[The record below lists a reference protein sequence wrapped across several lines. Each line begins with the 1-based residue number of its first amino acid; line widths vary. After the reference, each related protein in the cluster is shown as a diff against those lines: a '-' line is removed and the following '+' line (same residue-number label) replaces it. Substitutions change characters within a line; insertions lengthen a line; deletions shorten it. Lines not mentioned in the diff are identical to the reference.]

1 MGLPPNPNIALHC
14 ASPCSTLTPG
24 ENGQAGPPHAHTAS
38 GGQPPADTYPGV
50 ASGGQGEGPGPA
62 TALSQH
68 GSGEHEGAAHG
79 MLGLTPEMVNQYPPP
94 RLPRSAWSL
103 PVERPSANGSGTATA
118 RRLRQQQR
126 AEAAAVA
133 AAAPTAGE
141 SGPQGSSAP
150 LASSTA
156 EASLLPSPQQPAAA
170 ETDAS
175 MVSPF
180 SNLPRQ
186 EGKEPHQPLKQQQ
199 EGGEENG
206 VKVSTEA
213 EPSFRFSVLPPGE
226 PALPAPAAARSG
238 SSGQPARFRAAAA
251 AVGAAAAAVAAVAG
265 AAGRRGKSSRGS
277 KQAEPEPES
286 AAGQTEL
293 KGARGSSASPPRVF
307 AHGLAEGG
315 SGAASG
321 SSSIKRRG
329 SGPPLGLPAV
339 NTGASPKPAYT
350 RQSTG
355 GTAGSAGT
363 QSPRAS
369 VSFAPGS
376 EPPAKAGRPNL
387 GRPSSGAPALALHHP
402 FDEEAAQVGRRLGWQ
417 GCEQQLL
424 LAAAAAVAGSGF
436 MCPAVGRCMH
446 CP

>member
-1 MGLPPNPNIALHC
+1 MGLPPNPNMGLHC
-14 ASPCSTLTPG
+14 AAPCSTLPPG
-24 ENGQAGPPHAHTAS
+24 ENGQAGPPHAHTAPGS
-38 GGQPPADTYPGV
+38 QPPADTYPGV

-62 TALSQH
+62 TALSHH
-68 GSGEHEGAAHG
+68 GGGEHEGAAHG

-103 PVERPSANGSGTATA
+103 PVERPSANGSGIAAA
-118 RRLRQQQR
+118 RGQRQQQR
-126 AEAAAVA
+126 AEAAAAAAA
-133 AAAPTAGE
+133 AAAPPTGE
-141 SGPQGSSAP
+141 GGPQGPSAP

-170 ETDAS
+170 EIDAS

-186 EGKEPHQPLKQQQ
+186 EGKELHQPQQSQPQQQQLKQQQ
-199 EGGEENG
+199 QEDGEENG
-206 VKVSTEA
+206 VKVSAEA
-213 EPSFRFSVLPPGE
+213 EPSFRFSALPPGE

-251 AVGAAAAAVAAVAG
+251 AVGAAAAAFAAVAG
-265 AAGRRGKSSRGS
+265 TAGRRGKSNKGI
-277 KQAEPEPES
+277 KQAEQEAEG
-286 AAGQTEL
+286 AAGQAEI
-293 KGARGSSASPPRVF
+293 KGARGSSASPPRAF

-355 GTAGSAGT
+355 GTAGSAGA

-402 FDEEAAQVGRRLGWQ
+402 FDEEAAQVGRRLCWQ
-417 GCEQQLL
+417 GCE
-424 LAAAAAVAGSGF
+424 
-436 MCPAVGRCMH
+436 
-446 CP
+446 